1 MDRYTE
7 IQNDFKAFR
16 RALEE
21 KKQIIKEASE
31 WNSGYK
37 EGIESIPYNMQDE
50 LMSSSIETCKKQFG
64 ADFEN
69 FKTPML
75 YYPKDGDVVLSGEIG
90 SLNNAKFQFRL
101 KDPTGEG
108 CFIWT
113 EPIQL
118 TETNIN
124 QLKVVYGVFKNWKT
138 DLETAED
145 KKPMGMQGQKVQANN
160 QEEQETQEQQQPKPQ
175 LTPGDDY

>member
-1 MDRYTE
+1 MERYNE
-7 IQNDFKAFR
+7 
-16 RALEE
+16 
-21 KKQIIKEASE
+21 IKEIMDNFRQAVSESMINEDTSNTSE
-31 WNSGYK
+31 WQSGYK
-37 EGIESIPYNMQDE
+37 KDVDGIPYDMQDE
-50 LMSSSIETCKKQFG
+50 LMSSSIETCRKQFG

-75 YYPKDGDVVLSGEIG
+75 YYPQDGDVVLSGEIG
-90 SLNNAKFQFRL
+90 GLNNAKFQFRL

-118 TETNIN
+118 TESNIN
-124 QLKVVYGVFKNWKT
+124 QLKIVYGVFKNWKN

-145 KKPMGMQGQKVQANN
+145 KKPMGMTGNTSN
-160 QEEQETQEQQQPKPQ
+160 DTQNTTQSYNI
-175 LTPGDDY
+175 TPGDDY